1 LGLHRRE
8 SHECDM
14 AGDESS
20 NRHLRDAY
28 LSAKDRFDLTEEEF
42 LKAVESWEVYPVKG
56 GAVLIKG
63 EQIHACVLPE
73 AFGRW
78 VTKKAIRET
87 LGKVLEEH
95 GRAVTSVKLGN
106 VVGERFVARL
116 GFQKIEE
123 QKGIGI
129 WELKQRLLVER
140 F

>member
-1 LGLHRRE
+1 
-8 SHECDM
+8 M
-14 AGDESS
+14 ARVAGAD
-20 NRHLRDAY
+20 RHLRDAY

-63 EQIHACVLPE
+63 DQIHACVLPE
-73 AFGRW
+73 AFGKW
-78 VTKKAIRET
+78 VTKKAIKET
-87 LGKVLEEH
+87 LGKILEKH

-123 QKGIGI
+123 QEGIGI
-129 WELKQRLLVER
+129 WELKQQSAQAL